1 MDFTEAVSSYQNSFG
16 NWNGLGTYGGVEL
29 RDLADLVGG
38 MAPGDVMT
46 VTAVDGYK
54 ANFTYYQVYADQDY
68 LDIQGQIILA
78 YEYNGSV
85 MDEEDRPMIA
95 VLAPDEAFSNDDFNA
110 TCSKDP
116 EFLSL
121 TAAGPLWVKNVEAVA
136 ICELYEEWTVNL
148 TDLDNVTTELTR
160 TDFVRLAYFNT
171 AEWTD
176 GEEGVWSGA
185 TLSSVLGLIDDDDPA
200 TFNETIADTEYQI
213 QVMAS
218 DDYNRTFIAKYL
230 VENETVL
237 ANMFNGTI
245 LGADDAPLRIVG
257 DNMTGGQMVSMV
269 ASITML
275 PPAEPDVPED
285 IVLTIEGTTTVDFTL
300 SELQELTSYTSMGG
314 FIKSTGTVVG
324 PDEYT
329 GAPLKDLVGLVW
341 SGGEYYVQIVSTD
354 NYTATFNYSQAEN
367 GRFEHFD
374 SSGVSLG
381 YDNFTMVVAYAQDGL
396 PLVDMVLRI
405 AIIDDNE
412 PITNSSYWAK
422 MVQTVKV
429 FPFFDFSV
437 TLEGKAG
444 ETETV
449 DYIDLEEM
457 DYVEAVSSYQNRFD
471 NWRGL
476 GTYGGVELRDLA
488 DLVGGMAPGDIMT
501 VTAVDGYKANFT
513 YYQVYADQDYLDIQG
528 QIILAY
534 VFNGSIMDEED
545 RPMTA
550 VLAPDGAFS
559 NDDFDATCSKDP
571 EFLSLTSASSL
582 WVKTVNS
589 IVISALYEEWTID
602 LVDLDNATTVLTRT
616 DFVRLAYFNSA
627 EWVDGDGGIWSGAT
641 LSSVLGLIDDD
652 DPTTYNEALA
662 DTEYQINV
670 MASDGWN
677 KTFIAKYLVE
687 NGTLLANMFNGTA
700 LGEED
705 APLRI
710 VGENMTGGQMV
721 SMITSVTMLPPL
733 VPEPVV
739 LTVEGT
745 TTVDF
750 TLSDLQEMTSYTSMG
765 GFIKSTGTIVGPDE
779 YTGVP
784 LKDLVDLVWS
794 GGEYSVEVVS
804 TDMYTMTFNY
814 SQVEDGLFEH
824 FDISGTSLGFDIFTL
839 VVAYAQ
845 DGLPLVDMDLRMA
858 IIDDIAPITSSE
870 LWAKM
875 VWTVRIVPFIEE
887 WTLEL
892 NGTVAMDIDR
902 QTFEAIASCDYHQVS
917 WSFENETGTHI
928 YTGVALW
935 ILVSAVDGA
944 DGPEGEF
951 SFNDLLAFA
960 GYSVRVTASDG
971 YNKVFTSM
979 QAARND
985 SIIVANRLDGEP
997 LPDDEWPLRI
1007 VGNWLSGSMKVGQV
1021 VNISLENLQPVPD
1034 WELTLV
1040 GTRTIVLSAR
1050 RWRRCTTPAST
1061 GRGSTTRTRTGC
1073 TQHHTPSRT

>member
-1 MDFTEAVSSYQNSFG
+1 MSGDSEETNGNSASSAESEISSPKKNDASKMTKIAAIAIIAILLIAVPLGYFILTGDEDDEDDGAIDFSVMLLGKGGENQTVNHTALEGMDFVEAVSSYQNTFG
-16 NWNGLGTYGGVEL
+16 TWKGLGTYGGVEL
-29 RDLADLVGG
+29 RDLTDLVGG

-46 VTAVDGYK
+46 VTAADGYK

-78 YEYNGSV
+78 YEYNSSV

-121 TAAGPLWVKNVEAVA
+121 TGAGPLWVKNVETIA

-160 TDFVRLAYFNT
+160 TDFVRLAYFNS

-176 GEEGVWSGA
+176 SEEGVWSGA

-218 DDYNRTFIAKYL
+218 DGYNKTFIAKYL
-230 VENETVL
+230 VENGTLL
-237 ANMFNGTI
+237 ANMFNGTA
-245 LGADDAPLRIVG
+245 LGEEDAPLRIVG

-269 ASITML
+269 ASIAML
-275 PPAEPDVPED
+275 PPAVPDVPED
-285 IVLTIEGTTTVDFTL
+285 VVLTIEGATTVDFTL

-329 GAPLKDLVGLVW
+329 G
-341 SGGEYYVQIVSTD
+341 VS
-354 NYTATFNYSQAEN
+354 
-367 GRFEHFD
+367 
-374 SSGVSLG
+374 
-381 YDNFTMVVAYAQDGL
+381 
-396 PLVDMVLRI
+396 
-405 AIIDDNE
+405 
-412 PITNSSYWAK
+412 
-422 MVQTVKV
+422 
-429 FPFFDFSV
+429 
-437 TLEGKAG
+437 
-444 ETETV
+444 
-449 DYIDLEEM
+449 
-457 DYVEAVSSYQNRFD
+457 
-471 NWRGL
+471 
-476 GTYGGVELRDLA
+476 
-488 DLVGGMAPGDIMT
+488 
-501 VTAVDGYKANFT
+501 
-513 YYQVYADQDYLDIQG
+513 
-528 QIILAY
+528 
-534 VFNGSIMDEED
+534 
-545 RPMTA
+545 
-550 VLAPDGAFS
+550 
-559 NDDFDATCSKDP
+559 
-571 EFLSLTSASSL
+571 
-582 WVKTVNS
+582 
-589 IVISALYEEWTID
+589 
-602 LVDLDNATTVLTRT
+602 
-616 DFVRLAYFNSA
+616 
-627 EWVDGDGGIWSGAT
+627 
-641 LSSVLGLIDDD
+641 
-652 DPTTYNEALA
+652 
-662 DTEYQINV
+662 
-670 MASDGWN
+670 
-677 KTFIAKYLVE
+677 
-687 NGTLLANMFNGTA
+687 
-700 LGEED
+700 
-705 APLRI
+705 
-710 VGENMTGGQMV
+710 
-721 SMITSVTMLPPL
+721 
-733 VPEPVV
+733 
-739 LTVEGT
+739 
-745 TTVDF
+745 
-750 TLSDLQEMTSYTSMG
+750 
-765 GFIKSTGTIVGPDE
+765 
-779 YTGVP
+779 

-794 GGEYSVEVVS
+794 GGEYSVEIVS
-804 TDMYTMTFNY
+804 TDLYTMTFNY

-824 FDISGTSLGFDIFTL
+824 FDTSGTSLGYDTFTL

-845 DGLPLVDMDLRMA
+845 DGLPLVDMDLRMV

-875 VWTVRIVPFIEE
+875 VRTVRIVQFIEE

-902 QTFEAIASCDYHQVS
+902 QTFEAVASCDYHLVS
-917 WSFENETGTHI
+917 WSFENDTGTHT

-979 QAARND
+979 QVARND

-1007 VGNWLSGSMKVGQV
+1007 VGNWLSGSMKVSQV

-1040 GTRTIVLSAR
+1040 GTRTVVLSAETLASMYYSGLHGP
-1050 RWRRCTTPAST
+1050 WFNYTDADGMHAASYTFTNATGEHTYAGIPLWMLIAIVDGEDLDHYEFNDTLAADGYDVNVSAVDYYTTLASSTVAYNNSIIVAFMLDGEFLT
-1061 GRGSTTRTRTGC
+1061 GDDYPLRLVGEYLLGSQKVKGVTTIELVGLPT
-1073 TQHHTPSRT
+1073 